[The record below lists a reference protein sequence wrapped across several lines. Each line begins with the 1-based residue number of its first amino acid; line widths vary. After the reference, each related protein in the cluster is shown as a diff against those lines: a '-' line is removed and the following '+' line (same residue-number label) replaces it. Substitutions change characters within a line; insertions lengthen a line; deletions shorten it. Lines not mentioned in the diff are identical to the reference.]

1 MYLESAVDDPNCLN
15 ICGPD
20 IVYMRYD
27 GDPFCVTAAN
37 VEGRW
42 IYLERKNNNILESTE
57 PPIVVA
63 CSD

>member
-42 IYLERKNNNILESTE
+42 IYVDFQSPTYLSTD
-57 PPIVVA
+57 PPMTVT